1 VKNLTKILATISDL
15 RCDPDFIRAL
25 YQEGMTAVRLNT
37 AHQSFEDSLKV
48 VENVRK
54 VSNKI
59 PLVLDTKGPE
69 VRTTKK
75 SEDIFVKSGDLI
87 KLKGD
92 PTQESTKEILYV
104 TYPGFVRDVPV
115 GKQVLID
122 DGDISLS
129 VIDKNNEFLMC
140 RVENDGEIGSK
151 KSVNVPGVHISLP
164 SLSER
169 DYQYIDFAI
178 EHKID
183 FIAHSFVRNRQDVLD
198 IQNILDK
205 RKANCQIIAKI
216 ENEEGVN
223 NIDEIIDSVYGVM
236 VARGDLGIEIAAE
249 KIPAIQKMIIR
260 KCREKCKPVITATQM
275 LHTMIKKPRPTRA
288 EVSDIAN
295 AVYDGTDCL
304 MLSGETANGDYPIEA
319 VKTMARIAKYS
330 EEQTAAMIDIQVDP
344 SSKVIP
350 AFLAHTAVAAENKL
364 PIKGIIIDTSTGR
377 TARYLSAFRGNIP
390 IFVEC
395 YDEDTVRRLGLTYGT
410 FANLMSTDASG
421 HDDFVN
427 LSLNHLVNEG
437 ELSQQDTVLIMAGN
451 FGPSTGASFIEISS
465 VENLLNIPKTHG

>member
-1 VKNLTKILATISDL
+1 MKNQTKILATISDL
-15 RCDPDFIRAL
+15 RCDPDFIRTL
-25 YQEGMTAVRLNT
+25 YNEGMTAVRLNT
-37 AHQSFEDSLKV
+37 AHQGLEDTLRV
-48 VENVRK
+48 VNNVRQ
-54 VSNKI
+54 VSDQI

-75 SEDIFVKSGDLI
+75 ATDIFVKSGDLVKI
-87 KLKGD
+87 IGD
-92 PTQESTKEILYV
+92 PNHLSTNEVVGV
-104 TYPGFVRDVPV
+104 TYAGFVKDVPV

-122 DGDISLS
+122 DGDLAFT
-129 VIDKNNEFLMC
+129 VVDKDDIYLIC
-140 RVENDGEIGSK
+140 RVDNDGEVGSK

-164 SLSER
+164 SLSEK
-169 DYQYIDFAI
+169 DHQYIEFAI

-183 FIAHSFVRNRQDVLD
+183 FIAHSFVRNKQDVKD
-198 IQNILDK
+198 IQDILDARNAK
-205 RKANCQIIAKI
+205 CQIIAKI
-216 ENEEGVN
+216 ENQEGVDH
-223 NIDEIIDSVYGVM
+223 IDEIIDSVYGIM

-249 KIPAIQKMIIR
+249 RIPAIQKSLIL

-304 MLSGETANGDYPIEA
+304 MLSGETANGDYPVEA

-330 EEQTAAMIDIQVDP
+330 EEQTPAMVNIQVDR

-350 AFLAHTAVAAENKL
+350 AFLAEMAISAENRI
-364 PIKGIIIDTSTGR
+364 PMKGIIIDTSTGR

-395 YDEDTVRRLGLTYGT
+395 YDADTMRRLALTYGVH
-410 FANLMSTDASG
+410 ANYLAGDANG

-427 LSLNHLVNEG
+427 MSLNHLVKEK
-437 ELSQQDTVLIMAGN
+437 ELTKEDTVLIMAGN
-451 FGPSTGASFIEISS
+451 FGASTGASFIEIST
-465 VENLLNIPKTHG
+465 VENLLSI